1 MFAYLW
7 FEPRRHP
14 EADRWDTPLNHDLG
28 YALDVWARWDSGW
41 FLRIAQDGYAT
52 ESSAAFFPL
61 YPTLAG
67 GLGRV
72 LLGHYVLAGVV
83 VSLAAAFGAFVLLHR
98 LAEDRLGAEGARRT
112 VLYLALFPTALFL
125 QAVYSESLFLVLAL
139 AAFLL
144 AVALVLVGGSLLM
157 FLVKGGTVT
166 VLVDAERGAGAIEH
180 PPLRLPAFHRATHF
194 TLERFTNGAARLF
207 PRYVTLGIWLMAIY
221 ALSTVVSLALV
232 WPGDAAE
239 DWRLLAALASAA
251 FVAWITL
258 VNFVYLLFQIVTAV
272 DDCSVRDAAGHV
284 GRLLRARFSLVFSIF
299 AATLGLVILTT
310 TASILAT
317 AALGLIAFVPLVGLA
332 ALPLQ
337 LIAWLMRGVVF
348 QYIGLSALAAH
359 VRAYRSLREP
369 AALPAGAPAR
379 AAH

>member
-1 MFAYLW
+1 MTLKNCLKRGALITAANWHVVLVQFV
-7 FEPRRHP
+7 
-14 EADRWDTPLNHDLG
+14 ADALFKTLLAVPVVGGVFLVVLLIGGDPSDLL
-28 YALDVWARWDSGW
+28 ALPVSE
-41 FLRIAQDGYAT
+41 II
-52 ESSAAFFPL
+52 
-61 YPTLAG
+61 PTLAA
-67 GLGRV
+67 V
-72 LLGHYVLAGVV
+72 LLAQPV
-83 VSLAAAFGAFVLLHR
+83 
-98 LAEDRLGAEGARRT
+98 
-112 VLYLALFPTALFL
+112 
-125 QAVYSESLFLVLAL
+125 AL

-194 TLERFTNGAARLF
+194 TLERFTHGAARLF
-207 PRYVTLGIWLMAIY
+207 PRYVTLGIWLMVIY

-232 WPGDAAE
+232 WPGEAD
-239 DWRLLAALASAA
+239 DNNWRLLAALASAA

-272 DDCSVRDAAGHV
+272 DDCSVREAAVHV
-284 GRLLRARFSLVFSIF
+284 GRLLRARFRLVLSIF

-310 TASILAT
+310 AASILAT

-369 AALPAGAPAR
+369 AAVPAGAPVR